1 MNTNFLNQMVGEL
14 KEQGAIK
21 SIEVEKAFSKVLR
34 HKFLETFYLPGDL
47 QQPINHKPNNPAS
60 EHLRL
65 IYSKNSLITRIS
77 DGKASSSTSE
87 PMLIAY
93 MLELLA
99 LSPNLKVLE
108 IGTGTGYNA
117 ALISEIVG
125 DQTLVVSVDIQEDV
139 IAQTKRLLSDAGYP
153 KINLVFRDGFYG
165 VQEEATYDRIVA
177 TVGTQDISP
186 YWAAQLSNSGF
197 MILPLYHGGW
207 TPLVRVWWQDG
218 TLKGK
223 VVGISGFMP
232 FKGNEFAYD
241 PSPLGSMTSFPAI
254 EEFEELPLFDD
265 LEAEH
270 TRNPLMWSAFPM
282 GFQYFI
288 AICDPRAM
296 WGMKPPGYGLYDKQ
310 EGIILVSPRK
320 NCILL
325 KGDRKLYKRLQELYE
340 NWSHLDKPSPFD
352 YTIEF
357 LPKSKATPSSRQGW
371 SIERKFYHQFL
382 SL

>member
-1 MNTNFLNQMVGEL
+1 MVTKL

-47 QQPINHKPNNPAS
+47 KQPIAHKPHNPDS
-60 EHLRL
+60 EHLKL
-65 IYSKNSLITRIS
+65 IYSKHSLITRIT
-77 DGKASSSTSE
+77 DGKPSSSTSE
-87 PMLIAY
+87 PMLMAL

-125 DQTLVVSVDIQEDV
+125 NQTLVVSVDIQEDV
-139 IAQTKRLLSDAGYP
+139 TAQTKRLLSDAGYP
-153 KINLVFRDGFYG
+153 NINLVLRDGFYG
-165 VQEEATYDRIVA
+165 VQEEAPYDRIVA
-177 TVGTQDISP
+177 TVGTQDLSP
-186 YWAAQLSNSGF
+186 YWVDQLSTSGF
-197 MILPLYHGGW
+197 MILPLYQGGW
-207 TPLVRVWWQDG
+207 NPLVKVWWQDD

-232 FKGNEFAYD
+232 FQGNEFAYE
-241 PSPLGSMTSFPAI
+241 PSLLDSMTSLPTI

-270 TRNPLMWSAFPM
+270 TRNPLMWSVFPM
-282 GFQYFI
+282 GFYYFI
-288 AICDPRAM
+288 AVCDSRAI
-296 WGMKPPGYGLYDKQ
+296 WGMKPPGYGLYDEK
-310 EGIILVSPRK
+310 EGIILFSPQK

-325 KGDRKLYKRLQELYE
+325 KGDRKLYEQLQKLYE
-340 NWSHLDKPSPFD
+340 TWLELGKPSPFD
-352 YTIEF
+352 YDIEF
-357 LPKSKATPSSRQGW
+357 VPKSKAEPSGRQGW

-382 SL
+382 SLCKD